1 MTRAQLLDWIA
12 AELQSRDI
20 PCRRYNV
27 EPGLEDLEV
36 HPPGTAAPVRL
47 RIFRTGQH

>member
-20 PCRRYNV
+20 PCRRYMV
-27 EPGLEDLEV
+27 EDGLEDLELQLDGAV
-36 HPPGTAAPVRL
+36 HRL
-47 RIFRTGQH
+47 RIVRTGQH

>member
-1 MTRAQLLDWIA
+1 LIA

-27 EPGLEDLEV
+27 EPGMEDLEDLELQLDGV
-36 HPPGTAAPVRL
+36 THRL
-47 RIFRTGQH
+47 RIVRTGQH